1 MFRQRTIT
9 ALVLAPLAICAILF
23 LPHGLFALLTAAA
36 FLVALWEWTRLLG
49 YARTTLRLGLVGV
62 QALLLAALWFAREA
76 PLWWIAI
83 VAGVAWWLLAMWWLR
98 HFSFAAAPTRE
109 NGWLKLGAGCLV
121 VLPAWAALMELHGS
135 DARGPAWT
143 LFGLILVWVAD
154 SGAYLAGSRW
164 GAGTKKL
171 APRISP
177 GKTWVGVYGAI
188 AASALAAVIGAWV
201 LDARGAVLLGVVV
214 LAMLT
219 VAFSIV
225 GDLFESLI
233 KRHANAKDSGDLF
246 PGHGG
251 MFDRLDSVFA
261 ALPVWACGLAL
272 LGL

>member
-1 MFRQRTIT
+1 MTDRHAPMPKTDRRTGRFSWPLI
-9 ALVLAPLAICAILF
+9 AAGLLASVLAGCGPEG
-23 LPHGLFALLTAAA
+23 P
-36 FLVALWEWTRLLG
+36 VATHQSQSG
-49 YARTTLRLGLVGV
+49 
-62 QALLLAALWFAREA
+62 Q
-76 PLWWIAI
+76 
-83 VAGVAWWLLAMWWLR
+83 
-98 HFSFAAAPTRE
+98 
-109 NGWLKLGAGCLV
+109 
-121 VLPAWAALMELHGS
+121 PASNA
-135 DARGPAWT
+135 
-143 LFGLILVWVAD
+143 VAD
-154 SGAYLAGSRW
+154 AQGNVVAEATATAPEDWSASGAYLAGSRW